1 MHGFAF
7 NVNTDLHYF
16 DGIIPCGI
24 KNKQVTSLAR
34 ELGRHIDLGEVK
46 EKLKIHFEEVF
57 EAELFAMKE
66 TALNV

>member
-7 NVNTDLHYF
+7 NVNTDLQYF

-34 ELGRHIDLGEVK
+34 ELGHRIELAEVK
-46 EKLKIHFEEVF
+46 DKIKLHFEEVF
-57 EAELFAMKE
+57 EAELKVADE
-66 TALNV
+66 IIA